1 VPDPDVK
8 DAIKVVTD
16 PANVESSGDSH
27 TGSRTVNEKKA
38 VAAIRE
44 LGLGRAEARHLA
56 VQAIGELGGTVETRV
71 EAQGQGTAGRPRV
84 VETWSVPADAVRNE
98 WAD

>member
-1 VPDPDVK
+1 VPDVK
-8 DAIKVVTD
+8 DAIEVVTD
-16 PANVESSGDSH
+16 PANLEGPGD
-27 TGSRTVNEKKA
+27 GRRGMRTVNEKKA

-56 VQAIGELGGTVETRV
+56 VQAIGELGGAVESRV
-71 EAQGQGTAGRPRV
+71 ESQGQGTAGRPHI
-84 VETWSVPADAVRNE
+84 VETWSVPAEAVRNE